1 MSLPT
6 DLIQTSR
13 RMRERAHELSGFLNA
28 LQKRL
33 PSNEETRQAFTNA
46 RRTVGFIHSEC
57 TAVETTLAAARMV
70 GELKPVGTTAIEME
84 LHPKNLPPQV
94 PNEKMLASLHRAGDH
109 TLDELT
115 DRHVAVDQPGG
126 PE

>member
-6 DLIQTSR
+6 SLIQTSK
-13 RMRERAHELSGFLNA
+13 RMRERAHELSDFLNE
-28 LQKRL
+28 LQNRL
-33 PSNEETRQAFTNA
+33 PSNEETRRAFTNA
-46 RRTVGFIHSEC
+46 RTTVGFIHTEC

-70 GELKPVGTTAIEME
+70 GELKPVDTAAGDLD

-94 PNEKMLASLHRAGDH
+94 PNEKLLASLHRAGDH
-109 TLDELT
+109 TLDEPT
-115 DRHVAVDQPGG
+115 DQNILVGQPGG